1 MTVAELLAKISA
13 AFPAFNARAV
23 EALAPVF
30 RARFEKHE
38 GPALRDAWMA
48 VAAEFVPGK
57 NGLHPL
63 PKHFEP
69 FLPSNHPKITGDG
82 PKLDFKARGERVRSL
97 LADWRQAQGIRA
109 AGNNKAIMR
118 ALEFMVEP
126 LANLW
131 AWSANP
137 RPIRLTRAQVRIV
150 QQRAI
155 SQERV
160 RLHGPLPRDGKLWW
174 SQIEGVCEAWGIPA
188 VYEEWAA
195 KKQERAPI
203 PPQQGEAA

>member
-30 RARFEKHE
+30 RAQLERHE
-38 GPALRDAWMA
+38 GPALRDAWLS
-48 VAAEFVPGK
+48 VAGNFVPGK
-57 NGLHPL
+57 SGLFPL

-69 FLPSNHPKITGDG
+69 FLPASHPKIIGDG
-82 PKLDFKARGERVRSL
+82 PKLDFSAHGERVRGL
-97 LADWRQAQGIRA
+97 MREWRQEQGNRA
-109 AGNNKAIMR
+109 AGGNAAVMR
-118 ALEFMVEP
+118 VLEHMALQ
-126 LANLW
+126 LANVW
-131 AWSANP
+131 GWSENP
-137 RPIRLTRAQVRIV
+137 RPLRLTRAQVRVV

-160 RLHGPLPRDGKLWW
+160 RIHGPLPRDGAVWW
-174 SQIEGVCEAWGIPA
+174 AQIEGICAEWNIPA

-195 KKQERAPI
+195 KKTRQ
-203 PPQQGEAA
+203 EAA